1 MPTLVVAMPPGSSA
15 MRLTLI
21 LPPVQPEVYPAEA
34 TCPYAGC
41 DGRHAQHWQ
50 AVPKPLRDTQLS
62 EVVAH
67 RYRCVRCGRTFRVY
81 PAGVGPDQTSA
92 RLKGVAVMFYV
103 LGMSDGAVATALGAL
118 GWPLSKVAVY
128 YAVQEA
134 GAAVAGLRREAVRRE
149 AVRREAV
156 RRGGGRVAA
165 LGVDLTSVRCA
176 GRWLTVGIGVD
187 AVRGTVLS
195 LDVLPNGEAATLT
208 AWVQDLA
215 SVLGAEL
222 LVSDD
227 ADPFTTAADA
237 NGVDQQVCNA
247 HVGRNTE
254 AWVAAA
260 APEVAAAADG
270 SLAAIAVAP
279 AQAVADCQDLLCL
292 MTERHPTPE
301 ARAALAAIH
310 LRYRGA
316 AKPAKGEPMSL
327 AYRLRLCSLDRWN
340 LWPRL
345 TRDRTWQG
353 PEGET
358 GDGTNNACERAIGW
372 WIKERYHSMR
382 GYKREVSALNVS
394 RLIAA
399 MGNAL
404 DGPGFALAEGI
415 G

>member
-1 MPTLVVAMPPGSSA
+1 MAVLVVAMPLGSSA

-34 TCPYAGC
+34 ACPYAGC
-41 DGRHAQHWQ
+41 GGRHVQHWQ
-50 AVPKPLRDTQLS
+50 AVPKPVRDTHVH

-81 PAGVGPDQTSA
+81 PRGVGPDQTSA

-103 LGMSDGAVATALGAL
+103 LGMSYGAVATALSAL

-134 GAAVAGLRREAVRRE
+134 GAAVVGLRREAV
-149 AVRREAV
+149 A
-156 RRGGGRVAA
+156 RGGGRVAA

-195 LDVLPNGEAATLT
+195 LDLLPNGEAATLT

-227 ADPFTTAADA
+227 ADPFKIAAD
-237 NGVDQQVCNA
+237 GSGLDQQVCKA
-247 HVGRNTE
+247 HVLRNTE

-260 APEVAAAADG
+260 TPELAADADG
-270 SLAAIAVAP
+270 SLAASAVAP
-279 AQAVADCQDLLCL
+279 AQAVADCQELLRL

-301 ARAALAAIH
+301 ARATLAAIH

-316 AKPAKGEPMSL
+316 AKPATGEAMSL
-327 AYRLRLCSLDRWN
+327 AYRLRLFSLDRWN

-345 TRDRTWQG
+345 TRYRTWAG
-353 PEGET
+353 ADGET
-358 GDGTNNACERAIGW
+358 VDGTNNACERAIGW
-372 WIKERYHSMR
+372 WVKERYRSMR
-382 GYKREVSALNVS
+382 GYKREASALNVS

-404 DGPGFALAEGI
+404 DGPGFALAEVI
-415 G
+415 A